1 MPRIMMLIVALASSI
16 ACLAVPAGG
25 QVRKIDKNLVEVTV
39 TGAGLS
45 RDEAI
50 SDAKRRAVEKGA
62 GAYIFSQSKT
72 KDYVLIKDTVLVRS
86 AGFVQKFTIIGTPKK
101 TRDGAVELRARVV
114 VSIKGIVDT
123 WGVVTNLLAE
133 LGRPKIMVAVN
144 EQVDNLPQEKSILQ
158 TGIESQLLE
167 SGFLLVNSK
176 QIKAIDRKNMQAAI
190 AANKPDVIQAIA
202 KQYGAQLFVTG
213 TSNATSGGRWFY
225 AGVRFF
231 RYGADG
237 NVTCFRSD
245 TAQVLS
251 SRTGTAQQSDRA
263 TPKIA
268 AVKAL
273 RICGNKIAPRIRADI
288 LRFWMDVFE
297 GRGEVQLVVE
307 KIKASAYFKLKKT
320 LQGVKGVEQ
329 VNGKFASNVATI
341 SIQYNST
348 AERLAEL
355 LAAKFENVIEISDIS
370 QNVIKA
376 TYVKKQE

>member
-1 MPRIMMLIVALASSI
+1 MPRIIVALIALVASI
-16 ACLAVPAGG
+16 ACLVAPAGG
-25 QVRKIDKNLVEVTV
+25 QVRKIDANLVEVTV
-39 TGAGLS
+39 TGAGLTQE
-45 RDEAI
+45 EAI

-62 GAYIFSQSKT
+62 GAYIYSQSKT
-72 KDYVLIKDTVLVRS
+72 RDYILIKDTILVRS
-86 AGFVQKFTIIGTPKK
+86 AGYVQKFTIIGTPKK
-101 TRDGAVELRARVV
+101 TDDGAVELRARVV

-133 LGRPKIMVAVN
+133 MGRPKIMVAIN
-144 EQVDNLPQEKSILQ
+144 EQVDNLPQEQSILQ
-158 TGIESQLLE
+158 TSIEGLLLK

-213 TSNATSGGRWFY
+213 TSNATSGGRWYY
-225 AGVRFF
+225 AGVRFY

-251 SRTGTAQQSDRA
+251 SRKDTAQQSDRA
-263 TPKIA
+263 TGKIA

-273 RICGNKIAPRIRADI
+273 GICGNKIGPKVRADI

-320 LQGVKGVEQ
+320 LTGIKGIEQ

-355 LAAKFENVIEISDIS
+355 LASQFENVIEISDIS

-376 TYVKKQE
+376 TYVKKSE